1 MGYSLNFCVLLNSS
15 LIAVNHHVPAGL
27 AEGELILLGDLIKH
41 TAGCQHP
48 SFLFRWQSRTGF
60 AAVGSM
66 TFAGKFLI

>member
-41 TAGCQHP
+41 TAGCQRDGEVALIAAAASP
-48 SFLFRWQSRTGF
+48 APAPVRL
-60 AAVGSM
+60 AVGCR
-66 TFAGKFLI
+66 I